1 MTTLVIRH
9 YIDSVMLSI
18 ELRHCFPMSFKL
30 RNQTKRRPVI
40 ILENVFAPV
49 TSFHVRVLLAFLAL
63 STAAWYS
70 PRWTNVDAS
79 RAKLDTL
86 LYKSLAASYIPSS

>member
-1 MTTLVIRH
+1 MNGDI
-9 YIDSVMLSI
+9 
-18 ELRHCFPMSFKL
+18 CASF
-30 RNQTKRRPVI
+30 
-40 ILENVFAPV
+40 
-49 TSFHVRVLLAFLAL
+49 TSFHVRVLFAFLAL

-86 LYKSLAASYIPSS
+86 LNKSLAASYIPSS

>member
-1 MTTLVIRH
+1 MFV
-9 YIDSVMLSI
+9 
-18 ELRHCFPMSFKL
+18 
-30 RNQTKRRPVI
+30 
-40 ILENVFAPV
+40 PV

>member
-1 MTTLVIRH
+1 MIKSYMMNKSH
-9 YIDSVMLSI
+9 SSVSRGVLM
-18 ELRHCFPMSFKL
+18 
-30 RNQTKRRPVI
+30 
-40 ILENVFAPV
+40 PV
-49 TSFHVRVLLAFLAL
+49 TSFHVRVLLAFRAL

-86 LYKSLAASYIPSS
+86 LYKSLAASYMPSS